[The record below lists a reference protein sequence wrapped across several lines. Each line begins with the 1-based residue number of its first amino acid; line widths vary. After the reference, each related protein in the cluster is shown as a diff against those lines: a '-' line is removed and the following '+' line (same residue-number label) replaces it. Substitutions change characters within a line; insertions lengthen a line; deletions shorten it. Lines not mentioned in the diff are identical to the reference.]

1 MSARGVIPA
10 AEGARLRSAALA
22 VTTADTELRAAVRAA
37 WRAGGSVRE
46 IAAELGKSTRTI
58 QDWLAGTSR
67 AATPQGYAALV
78 DRLPTLVDDPSF
90 AVRAIRETVLDAR
103 ALTDRS
109 AIDHFHA
116 DPGLIGSTG
125 WDALIAGVAMMTGL
139 DRTSAPEI
147 LAWCNAPSR
156 TCAELFDP
164 LEVAEQYRW
173 LDYLRT
179 PIELQVRNIILASG
193 NLEGI

>member
-10 AEGARLRSAALA
+10 AESARLHSAALA

-58 QDWLAGTSR
+58 QNWLAGTSR
-67 AATPQGYAALV
+67 PSAPQGYAALV
-78 DRLPTLVDDPSF
+78 GRLPTLIDDPSF
-90 AVRAIRETVLDAR
+90 AIRTIRETVLDAR
-103 ALTDRS
+103 ALTDQS
-109 AIDHFHA
+109 AIDQFHA
-116 DPGLIGSTG
+116 DPGTVGATG

-139 DRTSAPEI
+139 DRVSTPAI
-147 LAWCNAPSR
+147 LAWCDAPSR

-164 LEVAEQYRW
+164 LDVDEQYRW